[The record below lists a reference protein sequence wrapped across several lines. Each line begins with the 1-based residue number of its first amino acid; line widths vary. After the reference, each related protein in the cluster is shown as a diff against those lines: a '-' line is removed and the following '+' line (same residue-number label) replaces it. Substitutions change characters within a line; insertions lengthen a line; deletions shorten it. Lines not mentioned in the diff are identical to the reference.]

1 MKTVANIVLYA
12 IAGALGGSAAWAFV
26 ISISATSASGLVT
39 EMMLGSL
46 SGMFIG
52 AFLWSHEPIAGRQ
65 YKAALKRAAYGAVA
79 GLVGGAAG
87 SVLGSTAFTALGA
100 AVANAGRFKASLGVG
115 LAVALGWAIL
125 GAAVG
130 VSGGVMIR
138 SRERAVYGLSG
149 GAIGG
154 LLGGLMLNE
163 LSATSIWS
171 TLAGLILLGLS
182 IGAFISLVEETFV
195 SAKLKVIKGRHIDRE
210 FSLFKE
216 TNVVGRDDRSDVC
229 LSGAEGVALRHALIK
244 RKSGHFSIEAEKD
257 GEDGKVV
264 YVNQTLTHNSR
275 LSDGDVIRVGS
286 VLLMFSAV
294 KKAVAAAAIVVLGTI
309 ALGGNS
315 ALAADPAS
323 VQISQ
328 FDLSDFPVV
337 KAYVSVLDSMGKPI
351 RGLGKENVTLM
362 ENNRPV
368 SIDTMQLYG
377 TGGKPEQFNLA
388 IVVDRS
394 GSMTGEK
401 IMRAKESV
409 QRFLSL
415 MEPGDRAGLITF
427 SDSVEQ
433 VVPLTDDMARLRRSA
448 DTIKA
453 DGHTA
458 LFDAIASGVEL
469 VQDIPGRRAVIV
481 LTDGIANRGALDMN
495 QSIAAAVREDVSVY
509 VIGLGKDVRASR
521 LELIAEETG
530 GFYFFTP
537 SADGLSEIY
546 ETISK
551 RIRNEYIIT
560 YLTNKRADYLRNV
573 TLGLKTGQQT
583 TRAYFQPESSL
594 FGAST
599 TAPGWAFGMTLASI
613 LGLLGI
619 SLRKVEQQYRTGHL
633 SLVRGQ
639 STKKDIDIS
648 SPVTIGRDEL
658 NTLGLYKDS
667 SIEQYHAQVIK
678 EGGQYIIEDK
688 GTRAGTFVNKNKVA
702 GRQVLKDGDVIDL
715 GKATIVFSEENKRT
729 CADCGS
735 PVKTVAKFCV
745 HCGAKAA

>member
-1 MKTVANIVLYA
+1 MKITANIMLYA

-26 ISISATSASGLVT
+26 ISIATTSASGLVT

-46 SGMFIG
+46 AGMFIG
-52 AFLWSHEPIAGRQ
+52 AFLWSHEPITGRQ
-65 YKAALKRAAYGAVA
+65 YKAALKRAAYGAAA

-87 SVLGSTAFTALGA
+87 AVLGSTAFTALGA
-100 AVANAGRFKASLGVG
+100 AVANAGRFKASLGVAF
-115 LAVALGWAIL
+115 AVALGWAIL

-138 SRERAVYGLSG
+138 SRERALYGLFG

-171 TLAGLILLGLS
+171 TLAGLVLLGMS

-195 SAKLKVIKGRHIDRE
+195 SAKLKVIKGRHVDRE
-210 FSLFKE
+210 FPLLKE

-229 LSGAEGVALRHALIK
+229 LSGAEGVGLQHAFIK
-244 RKSGHFSIEAEKD
+244 RKNGHFSIESD
-257 GEDGKVV
+257 EDGKVV
-264 YVNQTLTHNSR
+264 YVNQKLIHNSK

-286 VLLMFSAV
+286 ILLMFSAV
-294 KKAVAAAAIVVLGTI
+294 KKAAVLATIVVLGTI
-309 ALGGNS
+309 GWGGQP
-315 ALAADPAS
+315 ALANDPAS

-328 FDLSDFPVV
+328 FDLSNFPVV
-337 KAYVSVLDSMGKPI
+337 KSYVSILDSAGKPV
-351 RGLGKENVTLM
+351 RGLGKDDVKLM

-368 SIDTMQLYG
+368 SIDAMQMYG
-377 TGGKPEQFNLA
+377 TGGKPEPFSLA

-394 GSMTGEK
+394 GSMAGEK
-401 IMRAKESV
+401 IMRAKESL

-415 MEPGDRAGLITF
+415 MEPGDKAALITF
-427 SDSVEQ
+427 SDSVELTE
-433 VVPLTDDMARLRRSA
+433 PLTDDMSRLKKSA
-448 DTIKA
+448 ETIKA
-453 DGHTA
+453 GGHTA
-458 LFDAIASGVEL
+458 LFDAIASGVEN
-469 VQDIPGRRAVIV
+469 VQNVPGRRAVIV
-481 LTDGIANRGALDMN
+481 LTDGIANRGAIDMN
-495 QSIAAAVREDVSVY
+495 QSIAAAVREGVSVY

-537 SADGLSEIY
+537 TGDGLSEIY
-546 ETISK
+546 DTISK
-551 RIRNEYIIT
+551 RIRSEYIIT
-560 YLTNKRADYLRNV
+560 YLTGKRADYLRSV
-573 TLGLKTGQQT
+573 TLSLKTGQQT
-583 TRAYFQPESSL
+583 LRAYFQPESSL

-599 TAPGWAFGMTLASI
+599 ATPAWAFGVTLASV
-613 LGLLGI
+613 LGLVGI

-639 STKKDIDIS
+639 GTKKNIDIG
-648 SPVTIGRDEL
+648 SPVTIGRDER
-658 NTLGLYKDS
+658 NTLGLFRDS
-667 SIEQYHAQVIK
+667 SIEQQHAQVIK
-678 EGGQYIIEDK
+678 EGGQYFIEDQ
-688 GTRAGTFVNKNKVA
+688 GTRAGTFVNKNKVS

-715 GKATIVFSEENKRT
+715 GKTTIVFSDENKQM

-735 PVKTVAKFCV
+735 PVKSAAKFCV